1 MALNERKKNLK
12 ENDTCVVFTLTGAP
26 SPPPLLLFL
35 KSLTALSSFFR
46 VSLFPLTLRLLFFIP
61 LSAGASK
68 IPQKPLSF
76 DPSARFPPSIVLNLF
91 KSRGNRN
98 NLISLIDILILDFVF
113 FYRNSC
119 DSRSVW
125 LLRN

>member
-1 MALNERKKNLK
+1 
-12 ENDTCVVFTLTGAP
+12 
-26 SPPPLLLFL
+26 
-35 KSLTALSSFFR
+35 
-46 VSLFPLTLRLLFFIP
+46 
-61 LSAGASK
+61 
-68 IPQKPLSF
+68 
-76 DPSARFPPSIVLNLF
+76 LNLF

>member
-1 MALNERKKNLK
+1 MREKKKNLK

-26 SPPPLLLFL
+26 PPPPLLLFL
-35 KSLTALSSFFR
+35 KSFTALSSFFR

-68 IPQKPLSF
+68 VPQKPLSF
-76 DPSARFPPSIVLNLF
+76 DPSARFPPSIILNPF

-98 NLISLIDILILDFVF
+98 NLISLIDILILDFCF
-113 FYRNSC
+113 FLIEILVIHGLFGC
-119 DSRSVW
+119 
-125 LLRN
+125 